1 MSPIKSLGNS
11 RVQYNYKFGSSVFKV
26 PPKVYVDD
34 VFNTYLYEASA
45 KTRTIEN
52 GIDLSGQD
60 GLVWSKSR
68 SNSENNVLIDTVR
81 GGTKLL
87 YSNSTN
93 SESEASAPITF
104 SSTGYSISG
113 NGAGNSDTFTYSS
126 WTFRKAPGFFD
137 VVTYTGNGV
146 SGNTISHNLGSVPGF
161 VIIKNLDETN
171 AWNCWHRSVTSPN
184 ANWWQN
190 YLTLNTT
197 NASASWTTGLI
208 SEPTSSSFQV
218 GTGGGVNNSGINYVA
233 YLFAHDDQRFGT
245 NRDESIIKCGS
256 FTTDG
261 SGDAT
266 VDLGFEPQWILTKLS
281 STGNW
286 GINDNMRGMP
296 GGKSTAGSPYAQ
308 GLFTNLNNAE
318 GNWDAVSPFAT
329 GFNVLGSGVLGTN
342 TTGIYIAIRRPH
354 KPPSSGTDVLAIDTR
369 SVASANTP
377 SYISNFPVDLAIRKI
392 VDSASA
398 HTEFISRLTSK
409 ASLFTDTTEDS
420 ATNYTDG
427 LGYNNGWLT
436 SASSDADAY
445 SWMFR
450 RFPGFFDVVTYKGN
464 AVSGREINHNL
475 GVAPELIMTKKRNIG
490 TATGFWRI
498 YAEPIFGVD
507 GFDIFRAD
515 DSNANSNNSVYGSTA
530 PTATSFYVGSGGSI
544 NEDGDDHVAFLFASL
559 NGISKIGKYDGTG
572 QAINVDCGFTSGARF
587 VLIKRADDTG
597 HWILW
602 DKVRGINS
610 ADEPYVQLSAL
621 GVQSTGNDYIDPLDE
636 GFTIT
641 SSAPTEI
648 NENGGTYIF
657 LAIA

>member
-146 SGNTISHNLGSVPGF
+146 SGNTISQNLGSVPGF

-256 FTTDG
+256 FTTNN
-261 SGDAT
+261 SSEAT
-266 VDLGFEPQWILTKLS
+266 INLGFEPQWLLYKRTDGG
-281 STGNW
+281 TENW
-286 GINDNMRGMP
+286 QMLDVMRGWTVNTSGAEELKANDP
-296 GGKSTAGSPYAQ
+296 AIEGANNGIKPFSNGFYLDGGHS
-308 GLFTNLNNAE
+308 N
-318 GNWDAVSPFAT
+318 DATYVY
-329 GFNVLGSGVLGTN
+329 V
-342 TTGIYIAIRRPH
+342 AIRRPH

-515 DSNANSNNSVYGSTA
+515 DSNANSNNFVYGSTA

>member
-11 RVQYNYKFGSSVFKV
+11 RVQYNYKLGSFVFKV

-45 KTRTIEN
+45 KTRIIEN

-137 VVTYTGNGV
+137 IVTYTGNDTAGRQIAH
-146 SGNTISHNLGSVPGF
+146 SLGSTPGM
-161 VIIKNLDETN
+161 IIVKNLTKDWGWNVYHRGIASDAETDYLLLN
-171 AWNCWHRSVTSPN
+171 STAGASDDDGRWNDT
-184 ANWWQN
+184 A
-190 YLTLNTT
+190 
-197 NASASWTTGLI
+197 
-208 SEPTSSSFQV
+208 PTSSVFTV
-218 GTGGGVNNSGINYVA
+218 GTGQNINGSGSNYVA

-256 FTTDG
+256 FTTNN
-261 SGDAT
+261 SSEAT
-266 VDLGFEPQWILTKLS
+266 INLGFEPQWLLYKRTDGG
-281 STGNW
+281 TENW
-286 GINDNMRGMP
+286 QMLDVMRGWTVNTSGAEELKANDP
-296 GGKSTAGSPYAQ
+296 AIEGANNGIKPFSNGFYLDAGHS
-308 GLFTNLNNAE
+308 N
-318 GNWDAVSPFAT
+318 DATYVY
-329 GFNVLGSGVLGTN
+329 V
-342 TTGIYIAIRRPH
+342 AIRRPH
-354 KPPSSGTDVLAIDTR
+354 KPPSSGTDVLSIDTR

-377 SYISNFPVDLAIRKI
+377 SYISNFPVDLAIRKT
-392 VDSASA
+392 VDSSSG
-398 HTEFISRLTSK
+398 HTEFISRLTSR
-409 ASLFTDTTEDS
+409 ASLFTDTTDDS
-420 ATNYTDG
+420 ATNYADG
-427 LGYNNGWLT
+427 LDYNNGWLT

-530 PTATSFYVGSGGSI
+530 PTATSFFVGSGGSI
-544 NEDGDDHVAFLFASL
+544 NEDGDEHVAFLFASL

-572 QAINVDCGFTSGARF
+572 QAVNVDCGFTSGARF

-610 ADEPYVQLSAL
+610 ADEPYSQLSAL

>member
-1 MSPIKSLGNS
+1 M
-11 RVQYNYKFGSSVFKV
+11 
-26 PPKVYVDD
+26 
-34 VFNTYLYEASA
+34 
-45 KTRTIEN
+45 
-52 GIDLSGQD
+52 
-60 GLVWSKSR
+60 
-68 SNSENNVLIDTVR
+68 
-81 GGTKLL
+81 
-87 YSNSTN
+87 
-93 SESEASAPITF
+93 
-104 SSTGYSISG
+104 
-113 NGAGNSDTFTYSS
+113 
-126 WTFRKAPGFFD
+126 
-137 VVTYTGNGV
+137 
-146 SGNTISHNLGSVPGF
+146 
-161 VIIKNLDETN
+161 
-171 AWNCWHRSVTSPN
+171 
-184 ANWWQN
+184 
-190 YLTLNTT
+190 
-197 NASASWTTGLI
+197 
-208 SEPTSSSFQV
+208 
-218 GTGGGVNNSGINYVA
+218 
-233 YLFAHDDQRFGT
+233 
-245 NRDESIIKCGS
+245 
-256 FTTDG
+256 
-261 SGDAT
+261 
-266 VDLGFEPQWILTKLS
+266 
-281 STGNW
+281 
-286 GINDNMRGMP
+286 
-296 GGKSTAGSPYAQ
+296 
-308 GLFTNLNNAE
+308 
-318 GNWDAVSPFAT
+318 
-329 GFNVLGSGVLGTN
+329 
-342 TTGIYIAIRRPH
+342 
-354 KPPSSGTDVLAIDTR
+354 LAIDTR

-420 ATNYTDG
+420 ATNYTDH
-427 LGYNNGWLT
+427 LDYNNGWLT

-507 GFDIFRAD
+507 GFDILRAG
-515 DSNANSNNSVYGSTA
+515 DSDANANNSVYGSTA